1 VIKVDDCIQG
11 IGKGSQMSKMTAVFA
26 GVTVVAVV
34 GGTFAITQLVPG
46 PNCGTPIGGD
56 IGGPFTLR
64 SETGAIVTDRDVI
77 VEPTLV
83 YFGYTFCPDVCP
95 LDSARNAA
103 AIDILADQGISAT
116 PLFISI
122 DPDRDSVDVVR
133 DFADNFHPRMI
144 GLTGT
149 HAQVAAASQAYRTY
163 YKKEDGDPDYYL
175 VAHSTSTYLMLP
187 EPGFATLFGRDDS
200 AEHVA
205 QVAACIITG

>member
-1 VIKVDDCIQG
+1 MRCVT
-11 IGKGSQMSKMTAVFA
+11 KGVMMSKVIASIA
-26 GVTVVAVV
+26 GLTTIVVV
-34 GGTFAITQLVPG
+34 GGTFAITQLVAP
-46 PNCGTPIGGD
+46 PDCGVVAGGD

-77 VEPTLV
+77 TEPTLV

-95 LDSARNAA
+95 LDNARNAA
-103 AIDILADQGISAT
+103 AVDLLADHGISAT

-133 DFADNFHPRMI
+133 DYADNFHDKMI

-149 HAQVAAASQAYRTY
+149 NAQVASASRAYRTY
-163 YKKEDGDPDYYL
+163 YQKEEGDPDYYL
-175 VAHSTSTYLMLP
+175 VAHSTSTYLVLP
-187 EPGFATLFGRDDS
+187 EIGFATYFGREDS

-205 QVAACIITG
+205 EVTACIFTG

>member
-1 VIKVDDCIQG
+1 
-11 IGKGSQMSKMTAVFA
+11 MSKMTAVFA

-46 PNCGTPIGGD
+46 PDCGTPIGDD

-64 SETGAIVTDRDVI
+64 SETGVIVTDRDVI
-77 VEPTLV
+77 TEPTLI

-95 LDSARNAA
+95 LDNARNAA
-103 AIDILADQGISAT
+103 AVDLLADQGISAT

-122 DPDRDSVDVVR
+122 DPDRDTVDVVR
-133 DFADNFHPRMI
+133 DYADNFHDKMI

-149 HAQVAAASQAYRTY
+149 LEQVAFASQAYRTY
-163 YKKEDGDPDYYL
+163 YQKEEGDPDFYL
-175 VAHSTSTYLMLP
+175 IAHSTSTYLVLP
-187 EPGFATLFGRDDS
+187 ETGFATYFGREDS

-205 QVAACIITG
+205 EVAACIITG